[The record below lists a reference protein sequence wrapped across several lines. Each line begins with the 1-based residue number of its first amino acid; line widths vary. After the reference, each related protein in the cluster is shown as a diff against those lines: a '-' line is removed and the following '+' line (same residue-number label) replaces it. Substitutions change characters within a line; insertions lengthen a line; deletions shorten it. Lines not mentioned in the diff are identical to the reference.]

1 MAATTSDDDD
11 DDEDDDEDDDDV
23 DGCCNNKD
31 CMPVATLFSPHQLHV
46 VHLLQFQFLPWTLF
60 LFADFDF
67 PFGFPFLACYA
78 PGKHA
83 KIQIIFYCLNSINGG
98 AGKALEIKITRD
110 CLRFH
115 SVLRALQLHD
125 VSECISIP
133 NLYLNLKR
141 SWQLLLWGSSNESE
155 AR

>member
-1 MAATTSDDDD
+1 MMMMMRMTMRMTMMSTAAATIKT
-11 DDEDDDEDDDDV
+11 V
-23 DGCCNNKD
+23 CQW
-31 CMPVATLFSPHQLHV
+31 PRFFSPHQLHV